1 MNTELTNATNPTED
15 ASPEMNSAEEY
26 QQVIGIMANIDWQ
39 KFHNL
44 CKSIGTDFNSP
55 QWRFLKATILEK
67 AVAKYSNG
75 MLRYVGEEERG
86 CDFMIESLNNVKV
99 EMKYTE
105 ECLFGGKDK
114 KLKKTTKQITLLNSR
129 GTNTHANLPE
139 TYSDYL
145 LVVEMSGA
153 AIIRKEE
160 LQEFVVSNGDSLSA
174 KIPTDQLQIIFSPR
188 DINQTLPFE
197 KMHIKEAILESIER
211 AL

>member
-1 MNTELTNATNPTED
+1 MNIEDTATNEINPIEEVL
-15 ASPEMNSAEEY
+15 PEINY
-26 QQVIGIMANIDWQ
+26 QKVIEIMKTIDWQ
-39 KFHNL
+39 MFHNS

-86 CDFMIESLNNVKV
+86 CDFMIDSLDNAKI

-105 ECLFGGKDK
+105 ECLFGGREKS
-114 KLKKTTKQITLLNSR
+114 LKKITKQITLLNSR
-129 GTNTHANLPE
+129 GTNTHTNLPE

-145 LVVEMSGA
+145 LIVEMNGA
-153 AIIRKEE
+153 AIIKKET
-160 LQEFVVSNGDSLSA
+160 LKEFVVSNGDSLSA
-174 KIPTDQLQIIFSPR
+174 KIPIDKLHIIFSPR
-188 DINQTLPFE
+188 DIDTTQPVRT
-197 KMHIKEAILESIER
+197 MRIKELILEAIEQ